1 MTEVKQLQ
9 CSDLCICSVADAE
22 DVLTESLIGQNVVVV
37 VVVVGCRLGWMGSQ
51 VLFNPQQ
58 HAGHRE
64 KQLEGKTA
72 GGGPDI

>member
-1 MTEVKQLQ
+1 MTEAKQLQ

-37 VVVVGCRLGWMGSQ
+37 GCRLGWMGSQ

-58 HAGHRE
+58 RAGHRE